1 MKQKWVIIAVFI
13 AFAAVLVAV
22 VGGKKKGSKA
32 GPGAT
37 PAVGSTAGSGTGSG
51 GPAATKVA
59 VELMYSSEKKDWIE
73 AAVGAFELAN
83 PDIDVVLTSKGSLE
97 AATAILDGTSH
108 PVLWSPAD
116 SLVLN
121 LMASDWQTKFGRRPF
136 AADGDAGP
144 QQLLLSPL
152 VFAVWEDRAKVLL
165 AAAGGDTLTWKA
177 IHDAVVSPRGWAAI
191 GGKPG
196 WGFVKLGHTDPN
208 RSNSGLQALLLMTLE
223 YYKQTS
229 GLTVDQLLD
238 EKYQAWIKDIE
249 RGVPAFEASTGTFMT
264 DMIRFGPSK
273 YDIAVVYESLAISQ
287 LENAQGRWGNLHVY
301 YPPVTLWSD
310 HPLVVL
316 DAPWVGAPEQAAGR
330 RVAAYLRG
338 HEAQSMALRF
348 GFRPADTSLPIK
360 STDGANPF
368 VRLGSYGLALEL
380 PQAAPPPD
388 GAVVRNLLM
397 MWSRVARPQ

>member
-13 AFAAVLVAV
+13 AFAAILVAV
-22 VGGKKKGSKA
+22 VSRGKKGAGKA
-32 GPGAT
+32 GAPVALDGGAAAA
-37 PAVGSTAGSGTGSG
+37 PAG
-51 GPAATKVA
+51 KQQ

-73 AAVGAFELAN
+73 AAVAGFEQAN
-83 PDIDVVLTSKGSLE
+83 PDVDVVLTSTGSLQG
-97 AATAILDGTSH
+97 AGAILDGSAH
-108 PVLWSPAD
+108 PALWSPAD
-116 SLVLN
+116 SLILN
-121 LMASDWQTKFGRRPF
+121 LLASDWQTKTGARPF
-136 AADGDAGP
+136 AADGDSGP

-152 VFAVWEDRAKVLL
+152 VFAVWEDRAKALL
-165 AAAGGDTLTWKA
+165 AGADTLTWKA
-177 IHDAVVSPRGWAAI
+177 IRTAVMAPKGWAAI

-208 RSNSGLQALLLMTLE
+208 KSNSGLQALLLMTLE
-223 YYKQTS
+223 YYNQTS

-249 RGVPAFEASTGTFMT
+249 RGVPTFEASTGTFMT

-287 LENAQGRWGNLHVY
+287 LENAQGRWGNLHIY

-310 HPLVVL
+310 HPIVVL
-316 DAPWVGAPEQAAGR
+316 DAPWVTAAQKQAAR
-330 RVAAYLRG
+330 RVVDYLRG
-338 HEAQSMALRF
+338 HDAQGLALRF

-360 STDGANPF
+360 SNDSSNPF
-368 VRLGSYGLALEL
+368 VRLGQYGLALEL
-380 PQAAPPPD
+380 PQAATPPD